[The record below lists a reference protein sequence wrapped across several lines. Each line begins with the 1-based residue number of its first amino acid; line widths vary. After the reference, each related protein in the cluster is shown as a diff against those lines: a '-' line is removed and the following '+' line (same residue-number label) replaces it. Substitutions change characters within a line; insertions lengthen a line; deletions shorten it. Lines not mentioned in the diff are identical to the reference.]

1 MAKKS
6 IFISF
11 DYENDKHYKFLLTA
25 LSANPRFE
33 ISFNDK
39 SASEIKSSEIPV
51 VKAGLTRK
59 INEARYTLCIIGKYA
74 NTRHKD
80 YLEIGKKN
88 WINFE
93 IAQSKKNG
101 NKLIAIKID
110 NSYES
115 PDEILNSG
123 ASWARSF
130 TEDSITKA
138 LDEA

>member
-6 IFISF
+6 VFISF
-11 DYENDKHYKFLLTA
+11 DYENDKQYKFLLTA
-25 LSANPRFE
+25 LSANSNFE

-39 SASEIKSSEIPV
+39 SASEINSSNISV

-59 INEARYTLCIIGKYA
+59 INEAKYTLCIIGKYA
-74 NTRHKD
+74 NSRHKD
-80 YLEIGKKN
+80 YLEIGYKN

-130 TEDSITKA
+130 TIDAITKA

>member
-1 MAKKS
+1 MAKKT

-25 LSANPRFE
+25 LSANPRFD

-39 SASEIKSSEIPV
+39 SSSEIKTSEIPV

-59 INEARYTLCIIGKYA
+59 INEAKYTLCIIGKYA

-110 NSYES
+110 NSYKS

-130 TEDSITKA
+130 TEDAITKA

>member
-6 IFISF
+6 IFISY

-25 LSANPRFE
+25 LSANPRFD

-59 INEARYTLCIIGKYA
+59 INDAKYTLCIIGRYA

-80 YLEIGKKN
+80 YLEIGCKN

-115 PDEILNSG
+115 PDEILYSG

-130 TEDSITKA
+130 TEEAITIA
-138 LDEA
+138 LDDA

>member
-1 MAKKS
+1 MAKKT

-25 LSANPRFE
+25 LSANPRFD

-39 SASEIKSSEIPV
+39 SSSEIKTSEIPV

-59 INEARYTLCIIGKYA
+59 INEAKYTLCIIGKYA

-130 TEDSITKA
+130 TEDAITKA

>member
-1 MAKKS
+1 MSKKS

-39 SASEIKSSEIPV
+39 SASEIKSSEIPI

-59 INEARYTLCIIGKYA
+59 INEAKYTLCIIGQYA

-80 YLEIGKKN
+80 AAEIGCKN

-93 IAQSKKNG
+93 IQQSKKNK
-101 NKLIAIKID
+101 NKLIAVKID
-110 NSYES
+110 SHFTS

-123 ASWARSF
+123 ATWAMSF
-130 TEDSITKA
+130 TEAAITKA

>member
-1 MAKKS
+1 MAKKA

-39 SASEIKSSEIPV
+39 SSSEIKSSEIPI

-59 INEARYTLCIIGKYA
+59 INEAKYTLCIIGKFA
-74 NTRHKD
+74 NTKHKD
-80 YLEIGKKN
+80 YLEIGSKN

-110 NSYES
+110 NAYES

-130 TEDSITKA
+130 TEDAITKA
-138 LDEA
+138 IDEA

>member
-1 MAKKS
+1 MAKKP

-25 LSANPRFE
+25 LSENPRFE

-39 SASEIKSSEIPV
+39 SSSEIKTSEIQI

-59 INEARYTLCIIGKYA
+59 INAAKYTLCIIGKYA

-80 YLEIGKKN
+80 YLEIGSRN

-93 IAQSKKNG
+93 IAQSKRNH

-130 TEDSITKA
+130 TVEAITKA

>member
-1 MAKKS
+1 MEKKP

-25 LSANPRFE
+25 LSANPRFD

-39 SASEIKSSEIPV
+39 SSSEIKSSEIPV

-59 INEARYTLCIIGKYA
+59 INEAKYTLCIIGKYA

-80 YLEIGKKN
+80 YVEIGSKN

-110 NSYES
+110 NAFES

-130 TEDSITKA
+130 TEDAITKA

>member
-25 LSANPRFE
+25 LSANDQFE
-33 ISFNDK
+33 LSFNDK
-39 SASEIKSSEIPV
+39 SASEIKTSEIPV

-59 INEARYTLCIIGKYA
+59 INEAKYTLCIIGKYA
-74 NTRHKD
+74 NSWHKD
-80 YLEIGKKN
+80 YAEIGHRN

-93 IAQSKKNG
+93 LAQSKKNG

-110 NSYES
+110 NSYDS
-115 PDEILNSG
+115 PEEILNSG
-123 ASWARSF
+123 ASWAKSF
-130 TEDSITKA
+130 TVDAITKA
-138 LDEA
+138 IDEA

>member
-25 LSANPRFE
+25 LSANDQFE
-33 ISFNDK
+33 LSFNDK
-39 SASEIKSSEIPV
+39 STSEIKTSEIPV

-59 INEARYTLCIIGKYA
+59 INEAKYTLCIIGKYA
-74 NTRHKD
+74 NSWHKD
-80 YLEIGKKN
+80 YSEIGHRN

-93 IAQSKKNG
+93 LAQSKKNG

-110 NSYES
+110 NSYDS
-115 PDEILNSG
+115 PEEILNSG
-123 ASWARSF
+123 ASWAKSF
-130 TEDSITKA
+130 TVDAITKA
-138 LDEA
+138 IDEA

>member
-6 IFISF
+6 VFISF
-11 DYENDKHYKFLLTA
+11 DYENDKQYKFLLTA
-25 LSANPRFE
+25 LSANSNFE

-39 SASEIKSSEIPV
+39 SASEINSSNISV

-59 INEARYTLCIIGKYA
+59 INEAKYTLCIIGKYA

-80 YLEIGKKN
+80 YLEIGSKN

-130 TEDSITKA
+130 TVDAITKA

>member
-11 DYENDKHYKFLLTA
+11 DFENDKHYKFLLTA
-25 LSANPRFE
+25 LSANPRFD

-39 SASEIKSSEIPV
+39 SSSEIKSSEITV
-51 VKAGLTRK
+51 VKAGLTRI
-59 INEARYTLCIIGKYA
+59 INDAKYTLCIIGNYA
-74 NTRHKD
+74 KTRHKD
-80 YLEIGKKN
+80 YLEIGHKN

-93 IAQSKKNG
+93 IYQSKKNG

-110 NSYES
+110 NLYTS

-123 ASWARSF
+123 ASWAMSF
-130 TEDSITKA
+130 TEEAITKA